1 MYLQDKTNLV
11 INQSVNKNSFSRSTA
26 TTKKAALLIADRF
39 NFIKL
44 LEALSRKKSIF
55 DQLNP
60 FIAKNSF

>member
-1 MYLQDKTNLV
+1 MYIQDKTNLV

-44 LEALSRKKSIF
+44 LEALSRKSRF
-55 DQLNP
+55 LTN
-60 FIAKNSF
+60 